1 MSTLTKPDPN
11 RPYMRTEID
20 KEFSRVKARMHAE
33 AVQRGGG
40 VALYTDCYT
49 GKMLRGGDPYDYE
62 HIRSSEELFMQY
74 RDRYT
79 NEQIAKLVN
88 CPENVAVTLRTINI
102 SKGKRR
108 MEDWMAVPGNV
119 ERHGVDVK
127 LVGEVLERADYEI
140 KLFKIK

>member
-1 MSTLTKPDPN
+1 MSTPTKPDPN
-11 RPYMRTEID
+11 RPYWREEID

-62 HIRSSEELFMQY
+62 HIRSSEEIFMQY
-74 RDRYT
+74 RDRLT

-88 CPENVAVTLRTINI
+88 CPENVAVSAASTSPKASAGWKTGWPCRGMW
-102 SKGKRR
+102 KG
-108 MEDWMAVPGNV
+108 MGWM
-119 ERHGVDVK
+119 
-127 LVGEVLERADYEI
+127 
-140 KLFKIK
+140 